1 MTVADVLAL
10 PVLAAGAPRVRA
22 GQAGTAAQV
31 RWVHVSEQTEV
42 AGTLGGGELVLSTG
56 MGLLEPGFD
65 ADRYLAS
72 LAGAGAVGLVV
83 ELGQHVRALPE
94 ALVRAAAAARFP
106 LVELSRVVRFVAVTE
121 QVHARILHEQY
132 ERLRFSERVHETFAS
147 MSVGG
152 ARVAEV
158 LERAAALTGRVV
170 VLEDLG
176 HHAVAYGGGGA
187 AQEVLRDWTA
197 RSRLVPVAA
206 GTAVGGPQRW
216 LTTPVGVVGQR
227 WGRLVLPE
235 DVALQEG
242 AAHPGGGTADAAP
255 VGTDQ
260 VVLVLE
266 RAAESLTIARLL
278 DRDAREHRS
287 DIAQEAHESLLRDL
301 QRARRADEGEL
312 RARARALGLPLRG
325 GYAPVVV
332 HTAGATV
339 DPAVSGAAVSGAAV
353 PAVAVSYVAVSDAA
367 VSDAAVADAAAR
379 ALAESHTAGLVGVL
393 EPGLVGVL
401 VSAPVPELTADVLPR
416 LARALVEV
424 ARRLG
429 LPAPAL
435 GTAPAGTTLTAA
447 GEGFAEAGHAAVV
460 AASLPHHDPA
470 VAYRTGDLGARGLL
484 WWLREDPR
492 LQGFVEAHLAP
503 LLAGPDAEEAVA
515 LLRAHLECAGSMTRL
530 AARLHLSRPATYGR
544 VDRLRARLGRDL
556 DDPETRLT
564 LHLAVLAHGQA
575 RP

>member
-1 MTVADVLAL
+1 MPLTVADVLAL
-10 PVLAAGAPRVRA
+10 PVLAAGGPRVRA
-22 GQAGTAAQV
+22 GGTGLAAQV

-42 AGTLGGGELVLSTG
+42 AGTLGGGELLLSTG

-65 ADRYLAS
+65 AGRYLAS

-94 ALVRAAAAARFP
+94 ALVHAAAAARFP
-106 LVELSRVVRFVAVTE
+106 LVELSKVVRFVAVTE

-132 ERLRFSERVHETFAS
+132 ERLRFSELVHETFAS

-158 LERAAALTGRVV
+158 LEQASALTGRVV

-176 HHAVAYGGGGA
+176 HHAVAFAGGGP
-187 AQEVLRDWTA
+187 AQEVLLDWTA

-235 DVALQEG
+235 DVALQDSTSAG
-242 AAHPGGGTADAAP
+242 PGGAGGPGDAP
-255 VGTDQ
+255 Q
-260 VVLVLE
+260 VELVLE
-266 RAAESLTIARLL
+266 RAAETLTIARLL
-278 DRDAREHRS
+278 DREAPEHRG

-301 QRARRADEGEL
+301 RRGRRADEAEL

-325 GYAPVVV
+325 GFAPVVAHV
-332 HTAGATV
+332 PGEGTAGG
-339 DPAVSGAAVSGAAV
+339 PEG
-353 PAVAVSYVAVSDAA
+353 DAA
-367 VSDAAVADAAAR
+367 TADAAER
-379 ALAESHTAGLVGVL
+379 ALAETRTAGLVGVL

-401 VSAPVPELTADVLPR
+401 VSAPVPELAGDVLPR
-416 LARALVEV
+416 LARALLEVE
-424 ARRLG
+424 RRLG
-429 LPAPAL
+429 LPAATL
-435 GTAPAGTTLTAA
+435 GTAPPGTTLTAA
-447 GEGFAEAGHAAVV
+447 GEGFAEAGHVAVV

-470 VAYRTGDLGARGLL
+470 VPYRAGDLGARGLL
-484 WWLREDPR
+484 WWLRDDPR

-503 LLAGPDAEEAVA
+503 LLAGPDGEEALA
-515 LLRAHLECAGSMTRL
+515 LLRAHLECSGSMTRL

-544 VDRLRARLGRDL
+544 VERLRARLGRDL

>member
-1 MTVADVLAL
+1 VPLTVADVLAL

-22 GQAGTAAQV
+22 GLAGTAAQV

-42 AGTLGGGELVLSTG
+42 AGTLGGGELLLSTG
-56 MGLLEPGFD
+56 MALLEPGFN

-83 ELGQHVRALPE
+83 ELGQHVRALPD

-158 LERAAALTGRVV
+158 LERAGALAGRVL

-176 HHAVAYGGGGA
+176 HHAVAWGGGGP

-235 DVALQEG
+235 DVALQES
-242 AAHPGGGTADAAP
+242 AAHPDGGAPDAAP

-266 RAAESLTIARLL
+266 RAAETLTIARLL
-278 DRDAREHRS
+278 DRDAPEHRG

-301 QRARRADEGEL
+301 GRARRADEAEL

-325 GYAPVVV
+325 GYAPLVL
-332 HTAGATV
+332 HAAGGPADGAPAAGA
-339 DPAVSGAAVSGAAV
+339 P
-353 PAVAVSYVAVSDAA
+353 
-367 VSDAAVADAAAR
+367 ADAALADAAGR
-379 ALAESHTAGLVGVL
+379 ALVESRSAGLAGVL

-416 LARALVEV
+416 FARTLVEV

-447 GEGFAEAGHAAVV
+447 GEGFAEAGHVALV
-460 AASLPHHDPA
+460 AASLPHHDPGT
-470 VAYRTGDLGARGLL
+470 AYRTGDLGARGLL
-484 WWLREDPR
+484 WWLRDDPR
-492 LQGFVEAHLAP
+492 LQAFVEAHLAP
-503 LLAGPDAEEAVA
+503 LLAGPDAADAVA
-515 LLRAHLECAGSMTRL
+515 LLREHLECAGSMTRL

-544 VDRLRARLGRDL
+544 VARLRARLGRDL

-564 LHLAVLAHGQA
+564 LHLAVLAHGQP

>member
-10 PVLAAGAPRVRA
+10 PVLSAGAPRVRA
-22 GQAGTAAQV
+22 GRAGLDAPV
-31 RWVHVSEQTEV
+31 RWVHVTEQTEV
-42 AGTLGGGELVLSTG
+42 AGTLGGGELLLSTG

-65 ADRYLAS
+65 AARYLAS

-83 ELGQHVRALPE
+83 ELGQHVRALPD

-132 ERLRFSERVHETFAS
+132 ERLRFSERVHEAFAS

-152 ARVAEV
+152 ARVSEV
-158 LERAAALTGRVV
+158 LEQASALTGRVV

-176 HHAVAYGGGGA
+176 HHAVAFAGGGR
-187 AQEVLRDWTA
+187 AQEVLLDWTA

-216 LTTPVGVVGQR
+216 LTSPVGVVGQR

-235 DVALQEG
+235 DVALQDSTSP
-242 AAHPGGGTADAAP
+242 AVGGEDAP
-255 VGTDQ
+255 VPGARTDHAQ

-266 RAAESLTIARLL
+266 RAAETLTIARLL
-278 DRDAREHRS
+278 DREADEHPAG
-287 DIAQEAHESLLRDL
+287 IAQEAHASLLRDL
-301 QRARRADEGEL
+301 RRGRRADEAEL

-325 GYAPVVV
+325 GFAPVVV
-332 HTAGATV
+332 HTAPEAAGTTAPGSSTV
-339 DPAVSGAAVSGAAV
+339 GSTVTGSTA
-353 PAVAVSYVAVSDAA
+353 SDAE
-367 VSDAAVADAAAR
+367 VSAAATR
-379 ALAESHTAGLVGVL
+379 ALTETCTAGLVGVL

-401 VSAPVPELTADVLPR
+401 VSAALPELTDDALPR
-416 LARALVEV
+416 FARGLAEV
-424 ARRLG
+424 TRRLG
-429 LPAPAL
+429 LPAATL
-435 GTAPAGTTLTAA
+435 GTAPAGATLTGA
-447 GEGFAEAGHAAVV
+447 GEGFAEASHVAVV
-460 AASLPHHDPA
+460 AASLPHHDATTP
-470 VAYRTGDLGARGLL
+470 YRTSDLGARGLL
-484 WWLREDPR
+484 WWLRDDPR
-492 LQGFVEAHLAP
+492 LHSFVEAHLAP
-503 LLAGPDAEEAVA
+503 LLSGPDGAQALA
-515 LLRAHLECAGSMTRL
+515 LLRDHLECGGSMTRL

-544 VDRLRARLGRDL
+544 VERLRTRLGRDL
-556 DDPETRLT
+556 DDPETRVT

>member
-1 MTVADVLAL
+1 MPLTVADVLAL

-42 AGTLGGGELVLSTG
+42 AGTLGGGELLLSTG

-83 ELGQHVRALPE
+83 ELGQHVRALPD

-158 LERAAALTGRVV
+158 LERAGALAGRVV

-176 HHAVAYGGGGA
+176 HHAVAWGGGGP

-235 DVALQEG
+235 DVALQEDALRER
-242 AAHPGGGTADAAP
+242 AAGPPDGGPAP
-255 VGTDQ
+255 VGGDQ
-260 VVLVLE
+260 VVLVVE
-266 RAAESLTIARLL
+266 RAAETLTIARLL
-278 DRDAREHRS
+278 DRDAREHRG

-301 QRARRADEGEL
+301 RRARRADEAEL

-325 GYAPVVV
+325 GYAPVVL
-332 HTAGATV
+332 HATPGPSGEGLDAAG
-339 DPAVSGAAVSGAAV
+339 GAA
-353 PAVAVSYVAVSDAA
+353 
-367 VSDAAVADAAAR
+367 DAAVADAAAR
-379 ALAESHTAGLVGVL
+379 ALAEAHTAGLVGVL

-401 VSAPVPELTADVLPR
+401 VSAPVPELAVDVLPR
-416 LARALVEV
+416 FARTLVEV

-429 LPAPAL
+429 LPASAL

-447 GEGFAEAGHAAVV
+447 GEGFAEAGHVAVV
-460 AASLPHHDPA
+460 AASLPHHDPG
-470 VAYRTGDLGARGLL
+470 VPYRTGDLGARGLL
-484 WWLREDPR
+484 WWLRDDPR
-492 LQGFVEAHLAP
+492 LQGFVEASLAP
-503 LLAGPDAEEAVA
+503 LLAGPDAADAVA
-515 LLRAHLECAGSMTRL
+515 LLRLHLECAGSMTRL
-530 AARLHLSRPATYGR
+530 AARLHLSRPAAYGR

-564 LHLAVLAHGQA
+564 LHLAVLAHGQS